1 MVALPKSLERRSD
14 IEAIRDD
21 VAPYLRMRP
30 EERSATMSALCR
42 LAAEQLAARADAAR
56 LLAYQEP
63 RSPQSLALWRR
74 LIQAARRP

>member
-21 VAPYLRMRP
+21 VAPYLGMSP

-42 LAAEQLAARADAAR
+42 LAAEQVAARPDAAKI
-56 LLAYQEP
+56 LAFQEP
-63 RSPQSLALWRR
+63 RSPRSEALWRR
-74 LIQAARRP
+74 LVQAARRP